1 MYVRAAARRAAAA
14 RTGSGGPRQRQAAP
28 AARPGLHLAPSRAPS
43 DAAVLRDVSVPS
55 AFFYFP
61 SFNPKIWGLWRN
73 SLKTARFFFFL
84 LLARSVF
91 ACFSLS
97 IWYFVS
103 SKKLAEYK
111 EAEGC
116 CLLCAVQ
123 RITFRSTYTTKAC
136 FKGKAA
142 EVALFQTTRVAPTSQ
157 FSLIFMVEEMCLAIL
172 NR

>member
-1 MYVRAAARRAAAA
+1 M
-14 RTGSGGPRQRQAAP
+14 
-28 AARPGLHLAPSRAPS
+28 
-43 DAAVLRDVSVPS
+43 LRDVSVPS

-61 SFNPKIWGLWRN
+61 SFNPKTWGLCRN
-73 SLKTARFFFFL
+73 SLKTARFFFFFL

-91 ACFSLS
+91 SCFSLS
-97 IWYFVS
+97 IWYSVS

-116 CLLCAVQ
+116 CLLCAIQ

-142 EVALFQTTRVAPTSQ
+142 EIALFQTTRVAPTPQ